1 MDIGF
6 IGLGNMGKPMALNLL
21 RAGHRLR
28 VWNRSP
34 APARE
39 LGDRGAAVASSP
51 SEAFQGDAA
60 ISILSDD
67 DTVRDII
74 VEQALSA
81 AVKPKVHVNM
91 ATISIAGAR
100 ELTRLHAQK
109 GVGYVAAPVL
119 GRPEVAAA
127 GKLEIMAAGEGETLD
142 RLEPLFAAIG
152 QRVWRFGNEPSNAN
166 AVKIA
171 INFALACAIEAM
183 AEGAALVQAHG
194 IERGGF
200 LDLLTSTI
208 FNTPVYKGYAALIA
222 ERRYE
227 PPKFKLTLGFK
238 DVSLALQ
245 AGENGKV
252 PLPFG
257 SVLRENF
264 IDAIAHGY
272 GGKDWS
278 AVAEVAVRRAGLSP
292 IASTTVHHG

>member
-1 MDIGF
+1 MEIGF

-21 RAGHRLR
+21 NSGHRLR

-34 APARE
+34 APVQE
-39 LGDRGAAVASSP
+39 LRARGAAVAASP
-51 SEAFQGDAA
+51 SEAFQGDAV

-67 DTVRDII
+67 ETVHDII
-74 VEQALSA
+74 VEQALA
-81 AVKPKVHVNM
+81 AAAKPTVHINM
-91 ATISIAGAR
+91 ATISVNCAR
-100 ELTRLHAQK
+100 ELTKLHAQK
-109 GVGYVAAPVL
+109 GIGYVAAPVL

-127 GKLEIMAAGEGETLD
+127 GKLEILAAGEGAMLD
-142 RLEPLFAAIG
+142 RLKPLFAAIG
-152 QRVWRFGNEPSNAN
+152 QRVWRFGDEPSRAN

-171 INFALACAIEAM
+171 VNFALACAIEAM
-183 AEGAALVQAHG
+183 AEAAALVQAHG

-200 LDLLTSTI
+200 LDMLTSTI
-208 FNTPVYKGYAALIA
+208 FNTPVYKGYAGLIA
-222 ERRYE
+222 ERQYE

-238 DVSLALQ
+238 DVSLALK

-257 SVLRENF
+257 SVLRDNF

-272 GGKDWS
+272 GSKDWS

-292 IASTTVHHG
+292 SSSTTTN

>member
-21 RAGHRLR
+21 NSGHRLR

-34 APARE
+34 APAQE
-39 LGDRGAAVASSP
+39 LGARGAFAAASP
-51 SEAFQGDAA
+51 SEAFQGDAV

-67 DTVRDII
+67 ETVHDII
-74 VEQALSA
+74 VGQALA
-81 AVKPKVHVNM
+81 AAARPMVHINM
-91 ATISIAGAR
+91 ATISVNCAR

-109 GVGYVAAPVL
+109 GIGYIAAPVL

-127 GKLEIMAAGEGETLD
+127 GKLEILAAGEAEMLD
-142 RLEPLFAAIG
+142 RVEPLFAAIG
-152 QRVWRFGNEPSNAN
+152 QRVWRFGDEPSRAN

-171 INFALACAIEAM
+171 VNFALACAIEAM

-200 LDLLTSTI
+200 LDMLTNTI
-208 FNTPVYKGYAALIA
+208 FNTPVYKGYAGLIA
-222 ERRYE
+222 ERQYE

-238 DVSLALQ
+238 DVSLALK
-245 AGENGKV
+245 AGEDGKV

-292 IASTTVHHG
+292 ISSTTTN

>member
-1 MDIGF
+1 MEIGF

-21 RAGHRLR
+21 NSGHRLR

-34 APARE
+34 APAQE
-39 LGDRGAAVASSP
+39 LRARGAAVAASP
-51 SEAFQGDAA
+51 SEAFQGDAV

-67 DTVRDII
+67 ETVHDII
-74 VEQALSA
+74 VEQALA
-81 AVKPKVHVNM
+81 AAAKPTVHINM
-91 ATISIAGAR
+91 ATISVNCAR

-109 GVGYVAAPVL
+109 GIGYVAAPVL

-127 GKLEIMAAGEGETLD
+127 GKLEILAAGEGGMLD
-142 RLEPLFAAIG
+142 RLKPLFAAIG
-152 QRVWRFGNEPSNAN
+152 QRVWRFGDEPSRAN

-171 INFALACAIEAM
+171 VNFALACAIEAM

-200 LDLLTSTI
+200 LDMLTSTI
-208 FNTPVYKGYAALIA
+208 FNTPVYKGYAGLIA
-222 ERRYE
+222 ERQYE

-238 DVSLALQ
+238 DVSLALK
-245 AGENGKV
+245 AGENRKV

-257 SVLRENF
+257 SVLRDNF

-272 GGKDWS
+272 GSKDWS

-292 IASTTVHHG
+292 SSSTTTN

>member
-1 MDIGF
+1 MDVGF

-21 RAGHRLR
+21 NSGHRLR

-34 APARE
+34 APAQE
-39 LGDRGAAVASSP
+39 LRARGATVAASP
-51 SEAFQGDAA
+51 SEAFQGDAV

-67 DTVRDII
+67 ETVHDII
-74 VEQALSA
+74 VKQALA
-81 AVKPKVHVNM
+81 AAAKPPVHVNM
-91 ATISIAGAR
+91 ATISVDCAR
-100 ELTRLHAQK
+100 KLSKLHAQK
-109 GVGYVAAPVL
+109 GIGYVAAPVL

-127 GKLEIMAAGEGETLD
+127 GKLEILAAGEGGMLD
-142 RLEPLFAAIG
+142 RVEPLLAAIG
-152 QRVWRFGNEPSNAN
+152 QRVWRFGEEPSRAN

-171 INFALACAIEAM
+171 VNFALACAIEAM

-200 LDLLTSTI
+200 LDMLTSTI
-208 FNTPVYKGYAALIA
+208 FNTPVYKGYAGLIT
-222 ERRYE
+222 ERQYE

-238 DVSLALQ
+238 DVSLALK
-245 AGENGKV
+245 AGESSNV

-272 GGKDWS
+272 GSKDWS

-292 IASTTVHHG
+292 ISSTTTN

>member
-1 MDIGF
+1 MEIGF

-21 RAGHRLR
+21 NSGHRLR

-34 APARE
+34 APAQE
-39 LGDRGAAVASSP
+39 LRARGAAVAASP
-51 SEAFQGDAA
+51 SEAFQGDAV

-67 DTVRDII
+67 ETVHDII
-74 VEQALSA
+74 VEQALA
-81 AVKPKVHVNM
+81 AAAKPTVHINM
-91 ATISIAGAR
+91 ATISVNCAR

-109 GVGYVAAPVL
+109 GIGYVAAPVL

-127 GKLEIMAAGEGETLD
+127 GKLEILAAGERGMLD
-142 RLEPLFAAIG
+142 RLKPLFAAIG
-152 QRVWRFGNEPSNAN
+152 QRVWRFGDEPSRAN

-171 INFALACAIEAM
+171 VNFTLACAIEAM

-200 LDLLTSTI
+200 LDMLTSTI
-208 FNTPVYKGYAALIA
+208 FNTPVYKGYAGLIA
-222 ERRYE
+222 ERQYE

-238 DVSLALQ
+238 DVSLALK
-245 AGENGKV
+245 AGESGKV

-257 SVLRENF
+257 SVLRDNF

-272 GGKDWS
+272 GSKDWS

-292 IASTTVHHG
+292 ISSTTTN

>member
-21 RAGHRLR
+21 NAGHRLR

-34 APARE
+34 APAQE
-39 LGDRGAAVASSP
+39 LAARGAIVAASP
-51 SEAFQGDAA
+51 SEAFQGDAV

-67 DTVRDII
+67 ETVRHII
-74 VEQALSA
+74 VEQALAGA
-81 AVKPKVHVNM
+81 AKPTVHINM
-91 ATISIAGAR
+91 ATISVACAK

-109 GVGYVAAPVL
+109 GIDYVAAPVL

-127 GKLEIMAAGEGETLD
+127 GKLEILAAGKPG
-142 RLEPLFAAIG
+142 
-152 QRVWRFGNEPSNAN
+152 V
-166 AVKIA
+166 
-171 INFALACAIEAM
+171 NFSLACAIEAM
-183 AEGAALVQAHG
+183 AESAALVQAHG

-200 LDLLTSTI
+200 LGLLTSTL
-208 FNTPVYKGYAALIA
+208 FNTPVYKGYAELIA
-222 ERRYE
+222 GRQYE

-238 DVSLALQ
+238 DVKLALS
-245 AGENGKV
+245 AGEDGKV

-264 IDAIAHGY
+264 IDAVAHGH

-278 AVAEVAVRRAGLSP
+278 AVAEVAVRRAGL
-292 IASTTVHHG
+292 A